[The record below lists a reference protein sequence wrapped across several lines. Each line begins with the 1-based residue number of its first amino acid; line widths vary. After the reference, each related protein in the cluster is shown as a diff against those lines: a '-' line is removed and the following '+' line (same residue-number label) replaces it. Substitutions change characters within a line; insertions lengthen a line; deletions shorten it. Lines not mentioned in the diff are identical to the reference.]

1 MLQTLVVSTVSSIVS
16 HPRRILM
23 TMTAPN
29 SVASQPTAM
38 QPTAMQPTAMQPTT
52 MQPTTMQV
60 GQGPSINLLLAAGL
74 AVAIM
79 LALVGFG
86 GDAAANGPL
95 KPASEQ
101 SEIVDSIEIYTVQPG
116 DTLWGIATAVASPG
130 EDIRPLVDG
139 LKELTGGSS
148 LDIGQRIVIDHAT
161 IRG

>member
-1 MLQTLVVSTVSSIVS
+1 
-16 HPRRILM
+16 M
-23 TMTAPN
+23 TMTAPH
-29 SVASQPTAM
+29 SIHM
-38 QPTAMQPTAMQPTT
+38 QPLQTPSVQTPSAQAPAAR
-52 MQPTTMQV
+52 
-60 GQGPSINLLLAAGL
+60 PSINLVLAAGL
-74 AVAIM
+74 AAAIM

-95 KPASEQ
+95 EPASPE
-101 SEIVDSIEIYTVQPG
+101 SEIIDSIEIYTVQPG

-139 LKELTGGSS
+139 LKEITGGSS